1 MNIAGEVG
9 IHSMYSGFEC
19 TLQDENRSELIKVDT
34 NLSGNRLI
42 NTYFIQKDPSVST
55 TTKCHDGHLPN

>member
-19 TLQDENRSELIKVDT
+19 ALQDENSSELIK
-34 NLSGNRLI
+34 SGYEFGGTRLI
-42 NTYFIQKDPSVST
+42 NTYFI
-55 TTKCHDGHLPN
+55 